1 MQIDLQGEGDVPK
14 CPLLTSLL
22 RCCHGNI
29 RCWLAPQTPIL
40 NSEPAVKSANC
51 KTPFLKS
58 INTVQLK
65 TPKLKH
71 LFDFTK
77 IYVAFCYIIFKI
89 YLTVN
94 EVDNVSAILV
104 DGSNRQH
111 IFLNFSKSTLVLG
124 MKLYSYFTVDII
136 ITKFVKLSAGRL
148 ILILGQIRK
157 RAIKMDFP
165 HFYVKTE
172 PVDSPVKCLKK

>member
-14 CPLLTSLL
+14 RPLLTSLL
-22 RCCHGNI
+22 QCCHGNI

-77 IYVAFCYIIFKI
+77 IYVAFCYVIFKI

-111 IFLNFSKSTLVLG
+111 IFLNFSKSTLVLE
-124 MKLYSYFTVDII
+124 MKLYSYFTVDIT
-136 ITKFVKLSAGRL
+136 ITKSVKLSAGPTYFNP
-148 ILILGQIRK
+148 
-157 RAIKMDFP
+157 RANKEKGYKNGFP
-165 HFYVKTE
+165 AFLHKN
-172 PVDSPVKCLKK
+172 